1 MTQQH
6 AVHNERAAAD
16 VGAHADNGG
25 SGGFT
30 AYGWYVVLMGMA
42 ISIVAVLDR
51 QVLSL
56 LVEPIKA
63 DLQITDVQF
72 SLLAGLAFSL
82 FYALGGIPLGP
93 IIDRRSR
100 VAILSG
106 GLLVWS
112 AATFLSGFA
121 KSFVALFSARVL
133 VGVGEATLQPTTK
146 SLITDLFYGRHLAK
160 AISIVA
166 VGSAVGGGLAFLTGA
181 TVLHYVGAREFI
193 DMPLIG
199 QVRPWQFVF
208 MVVGIPGLIL
218 APLAYFTI
226 REPQRKRVLVDGQG
240 GTAPA
245 TYLQLWRFCREHAR
259 AAGCVMLGY
268 AIYSMAFQ
276 GMLAWTPAHLIRA
289 RGMQASE
296 VGFTLGI
303 VQLAV
308 NVGMMLISAWW
319 VDRRNARGTT
329 DGALQWSR
337 ATALFGLVPMLLF
350 PYITDHL
357 FSLGLVILALVGTSG
372 QLIGAVPL
380 MQLMPSQLRG
390 KAMVT
395 YMLLSNLIAG
405 VIGPTLIA
413 TFNEQV
419 FGDPVKIG
427 QSLSIIGSCALASA
441 ILIFTFG
448 MKHFRQSISQLDRQT
463 V

>member
-1 MTQQH
+1 MSQSRNV
-6 AVHNERAAAD
+6 AGE
-16 VGAHADNGG
+16 GAHADTETDAAAA

-30 AYGWYVVLMGMA
+30 AYGWYVVLIGMA

-63 DLQITDVQF
+63 DLAITDVQF

-93 IIDRRSR
+93 IIDKRSR

-112 AATFLSGFA
+112 AATFCSGFA
-121 KSFVALFSARVL
+121 RSFPALFAARVL

-146 SLITDLFYGRHLAK
+146 SLITDIFYGRHLAK
-160 AISIVA
+160 AISMVA
-166 VGSAVGGGLAFLTGA
+166 VGSAIGGGLAFLAGA
-181 TVLHYVGAREFI
+181 TVLHYVGGREVI
-193 DMPLIG
+193 ELPLVG
-199 QVRPWQFVF
+199 AVRPWQFVF

-226 REPQRKRVLVDGQG
+226 REPQRRRVLVDGQG
-240 GTAPA
+240 TTAPA
-245 TYLQLWRFCREHAR
+245 TYLQLWKFCREHAR
-259 AAGCVMLGY
+259 AAGCVMIGY

-289 RGMQASE
+289 RAMEASD

-308 NVGMMLISAWW
+308 NVGMMLVSAWW

-337 ATALFGLVPMLLF
+337 ATACLGLLPMLLF
-350 PYITDHL
+350 PYVSDDHL
-357 FSLGLVILALVGTSG
+357 SLGLVILALVGTSG

-413 TFNEQV
+413 TFNQGV
-419 FGDPVKIG
+419 FGDPARIG
-427 QSLSIIGSCALASA
+427 QSLSIVGSGALVTA
-441 ILIFTFG
+441 IAVFTFG
-448 MKHFRQSISQLDRQT
+448 MRHFRASIAQLDRQT

>member
-1 MTQQH
+1 MSTPT
-6 AVHNERAAAD
+6 AVREGASAD
-16 VGAHADNGG
+16 ANTRSQDLAGT
-25 SGGFT
+25 GFG
-30 AYGWYVVLMGMA
+30 AYGWYVVLMGMM
-42 ISIVAVLDR
+42 ISVVAVLDR

-93 IIDRRSR
+93 VIDRRSR
-100 VAILSG
+100 VAILSA
-106 GLLVWS
+106 GLAVWS
-112 AATFLSGFA
+112 AATFFSGFA
-121 KSFVALFSARVL
+121 RTFAALFTARVL

-146 SLITDLFYGRHLAK
+146 SLITDMFYGRHLAK

-166 VGSAVGGGLAFLTGA
+166 VGSAVGGGLAFVAGA

-193 DMPLIG
+193 DLPLIG
-199 QVRPWQFVF
+199 EVRPWQFVF
-208 MVVGIPGLIL
+208 MVVGLPGIIL
-218 APLAYFTI
+218 APIVYLTV
-226 REPQRKRVLVDGQG
+226 REPKRRRVLVDGQG
-240 GTAPA
+240 VAAAA
-245 TYLQLWRFCREHAR
+245 TYMQLWRFCREHPR
-259 AAGCVMLGY
+259 AVACVMLGY

-276 GMLAWTPAHLIRA
+276 GMLAWTPAYLIRA
-289 RGMQASE
+289 REMQASE
-296 VGFTLGI
+296 VGFTLGS

-337 ATALFGLVPMLLF
+337 GTALLGIVPMMAF
-350 PYITDHL
+350 PYVAGNDV
-357 FSLGLVILALVGTSG
+357 SLLIVIVALVGTSG

-413 TFNEQV
+413 TINEQV
-419 FGDPVKIG
+419 FGDPTKIG
-427 QSLSIIGSCALASA
+427 HSLSLVGSLALASA

-448 MKHFRQSISQLDRQT
+448 MKHFRGSISQLDRQT

>member
-1 MTQQH
+1 MRKTEQSTLTSSES
-6 AVHNERAAAD
+6 ASGSE
-16 VGAHADNGG
+16 GANNGG
-25 SGGFT
+25 FG

-63 DLQITDVQF
+63 DLAISDVQF
-72 SLLAGLAFSL
+72 SLLTGLAFSL
-82 FYALGGIPLGP
+82 FYALCGLPLGP
-93 IIDRRSR
+93 VIDRRSR

-106 GLLVWS
+106 GLALWS

-121 KSFVALFSARVL
+121 RTYTALFAARVL

-166 VGSAVGGGLAFLTGA
+166 VGSAIGGGLAFLAGA
-181 TVLHYVGAREFI
+181 AVLHYVGARELI
-193 DMPLIG
+193 DLPLVG
-199 QVRPWQFVF
+199 EVRPWQFVF
-208 MVVGIPGLIL
+208 MVVGLPGIVL
-218 APLAYFTI
+218 APIAYFTI
-226 REPQRKRVLVDGQG
+226 REPQRRRVLVDGRG
-240 GTAPA
+240 VATAA
-245 TYLQLWRFCREHAR
+245 TYGELWRFCREHSR
-259 AAGCVMLGY
+259 AVGCLVFGY

-276 GMLAWTPAHLIRA
+276 GMLSWTPAYLIRA
-289 RGMQASE
+289 RGMQAAD

-308 NVGMMLISAWW
+308 NVGMMLISGWW
-319 VDRRNARGTT
+319 VDRRTARGAT

-337 ATALFGLVPMLLF
+337 GSALLGLLPMIAF
-350 PYITDHL
+350 PYVASADA
-357 FSLGLVILALVGTSG
+357 SLALVVLALVGTSG

-390 KAMVT
+390 KAMVS
-395 YMLLSNLIAG
+395 YMLLSNIVAG

-413 TFNEQV
+413 TFNQEV
-419 FGDPVKIG
+419 LGDPAKIG
-427 QSLSIIGSCALASA
+427 HSLSLIGSLALASTA
-441 ILIFTFG
+441 LIFTFG
-448 MKHFRQSISQLDRQT
+448 MRPYTASMAKLDRQT